1 MKRIIYL
8 LAISLIAISCGTK
21 TKKETTNQT
30 KTTETSTTISA
41 VDQNKSDHIE
51 ILYFHGAKRCVT
63 CRAVETH
70 TKALLDS
77 VYAKQIAKGEIV
89 YKVIDISK
97 KENEAIA
104 NKYEVT
110 WSTLLINDWKDGKE
124 AVKDMTRFSFS
135 TARTTP
141 QKFYE
146 GMESVINAGLK

>member
-21 TKKETTNQT
+21 TKNQT
-30 KTTETSTTISA
+30 KATENNAVTAS
-41 VDQNKSDHIE
+41 VDQNTSDHIE

-63 CRAVETH
+63 CRAVEAH
-70 TKALLDS
+70 TKVLLDS
-77 VYAKQIAKGEIV
+77 VYAKQIANGEIV

-124 AVKDMTRFSFS
+124 NVKDMTRFSFS

-146 GMESVINAGLK
+146 GVESVINAALK